1 MARVVVPLTDAK
13 IKKAKP
19 KNKVF
24 YLRDGGGLNLQV
36 NPSGSKIWMIDYV
49 NPITKKRSTK
59 TIGHYPYVSLKE
71 AREERDA
78 FKASAKDKRTFTKA
92 KNKNIT
98 FGEVANLFFEKMA
111 KEKSERYTVTEK
123 GRYNMHLKSIAK
135 LPIAEV
141 DKNAVLDIAK
151 LIQAK
156 GNIEQGHRV
165 FALARRILDFAVAND
180 IVETNVLFGVQTR
193 VVLQTPSK
201 KNNYAHITDKK
212 EFAQLLRDIDNY
224 YGSIL
229 VKIALQIAPYV
240 FVRPA
245 NLRMMEWSEI
255 DFEER
260 TWTIPAEKMKMD
272 NAHIVPLTD
281 RVIELL
287 KQTEE
292 FKQSKYVFYS
302 PTTTLKPLSEN
313 AVNQALQRLGYK
325 DKMTGHGFRHTASTL
340 LHENIHIHGIPSEVI
355 ELQLAHTDR
364 NSIRA
369 VYNKAKF
376 LDLRFKLMEWWS
388 DYVDELRKP

>member
-1 MARVVVPLTDAK
+1 MARTVTPLTDAK

-19 KNKVF
+19 TSKVF

-78 FKASAKDKRTFTKA
+78 FKASAKDKRTFTNVKSDV
-92 KNKNIT
+92 T
-98 FGEVANLFFEKMA
+98 FGEVSKLYFSKLEKEKSLSYAA
-111 KEKSERYTVTEK
+111 KEKS
-123 GRYNMHLKSIAK
+123 RYNMYLKS
-135 LPIAEV
+135 LSRLHIAEIE
-141 DKNAVLDIAK
+141 KNAILDIAK
-151 LIQAK
+151 SIQSSGK
-156 GNIEQGHRV
+156 IEQGHRV
-165 FALARRILDFAVAND
+165 FALARRILDFAAAND

-201 KNNYAHITDKK
+201 KSNYAHITDKK
-212 EFAQLLRDIDNY
+212 EFAKLLEDIDNY
-224 YGSIL
+224 YGSVL
-229 VKIALQIAPYV
+229 VKLALQIAPYV

-260 TWTIPAEKMKMD
+260 TWTIPAEKMKMN

-281 RVIELL
+281 SMIEIL
-287 KQTEE
+287 KEAEQ

-325 DKMTGHGFRHTASTL
+325 DRMTGHGFRHTASTL

-355 ELQLAHTDR
+355 ELQLAHTDS

-388 DYVDELRKP
+388 DYIDELRG